1 MELIILLLFILILI
15 GSFGGFLSAVLSSLS
30 QDRLNKIILGD
41 AKRDRTLHKLKLH
54 FEDTHISF
62 ELFEMLFY
70 TIAAVITGSILHDI
84 SNNSLYMLITTL
96 AFFILT
102 IIIRSFIHSLGIR
115 FADGL
120 ALKLTPS
127 MALINT
133 ICEPLA
139 YVLKSLR
146 TKIGGE
152 DGEDVSRDEIAAL
165 VDSAREEG
173 SLDADEH
180 RIFKNIIHF
189 SNVYV
194 SDVMTPRTVIFSCNA
209 DKTVEEAS
217 RLPEL
222 KMYSRFPIW
231 EGESLDDG
239 VVGYVMS
246 KDIFLAALEG
256 KTSQKLRQLAREVYI
271 IPENSE
277 LDNALDRFLDRRQ
290 HLFIVVD
297 EYGGVEG
304 LITMEDVLETILGVE
319 IVDEA
324 DKVID
329 LRELA
334 KKRRDERV
342 ARLGSLSV

>member
-1 MELIILLLFILILI
+1 MEIIILLLLLLT
-15 GSFGGFLSAVLSSLS
+15 GSYSAFLSAVLSSLS
-30 QDRLNKIILGD
+30 QDRLNEIILDD
-41 AKRDRTLHKLKLH
+41 AKRNRTLHNLKLH
-54 FEDTHISF
+54 FEETHTSF
-62 ELFEMLFY
+62 NIFEMFFY
-70 TIAAVITGSILHDI
+70 TIAAVATGSIVHDM
-84 SNNSLYMLITTL
+84 SNSSVYLVLSIL
-96 AFFILT
+96 AFFLIT
-102 IIIRSFIHSLGIR
+102 IVIRSFIYSLGIR

-120 ALKLTPS
+120 AVKLTPS
-127 MALINT
+127 MTFINT
-133 ICEPLA
+133 ICRPLT
-139 YVLKSLR
+139 YVRKSLY
-146 TKIGGE
+146 TTIGGNS
-152 DGEDVSRDEIAAL
+152 GEDVSRDEIAAL

-209 DKTVEEAS
+209 DKTVDEAAH
-217 RLPEL
+217 LPEL

-239 VVGYVMS
+239 VIGYVMS
-246 KDIFLAALEG
+246 RDILLAALEG
-256 KTSQKLRQLAREVYI
+256 KTTRQLRQLSREVYI
-271 IPENSE
+271 IPENAE
-277 LDNALDRFLDRRQ
+277 LDNALDQFLERRQ
-290 HLFIVVD
+290 HLFIAVD

-334 KKRRDERV
+334 NKRRDERI
-342 ARLGSLSV
+342 ARLGTLGK